1 MKTIYV
7 DMDGV
12 LSDFD
17 KHYHDMFG
25 VLPRQVRET
34 KVKGQYT
41 EYWNKI
47 IDARGFANLPLFPGA
62 EELVSYLNTLDRK
75 KVNICILTS
84 SGGFDRHVDVQDQKL
99 YWLAYYKMKFPA
111 VVVPGRRF
119 KSGFADDRSF
129 LIDDT
134 LSNIEEFIA
143 AGGEAVQHTN
153 ASVTI
158 SKLKEWLS
166 KGG

>member
-25 VLPRQVRET
+25 IYPRQVREN
-34 KVKGQYT
+34 KVKGQYSD
-41 EYWNKI
+41 YWNKI
-47 IDARGFANLPLFPGA
+47 IDSRGFANLPLFPGA
-62 EELVSYLNTLDRK
+62 EELVQYLNGLDRK
-75 KVNICILTS
+75 KTNICILTS
-84 SGGFDRHVDVQDQKL
+84 SGGFDRHVDVQLQKL
-99 YWLAYYKMKFPA
+99 YWLDFYKIKYPA

-119 KSGFADDRSF
+119 KSGFADERSF

-143 AGGEAVQHTN
+143 AGGEAVQHTDPKI
-153 ASVTI
+153 TI
-158 SKLKEWLS
+158 PKLEEWLS